1 MEKNN
6 DGIWLEDLLVEKLS
20 GTEKLWRDIYR
31 IADEFYLAIT
41 LVKYPLTSYK
51 PSYTIKVYK
60 KSKDG
65 WNKILVEQKGME
77 LGLILKK
84 ILKELNKYK
93 DEHKSYV
100 IQRPGGGEMI

>member
-6 DGIWLEDLLVEKLS
+6 DGIWLDDLLVEKLS

-41 LVKYPLTSYK
+41 LVKYPLTSDK

-84 ILKELNKYK
+84 ILKELNK
-93 DEHKSYV
+93 
-100 IQRPGGGEMI
+100 

>member
-6 DGIWLEDLLVEKLS
+6 DGVWLEDLLVEKLS

-41 LVKYPLTSYK
+41 LVKYPLTSSK
-51 PSYTIKVYK
+51 PSYIIKVYK

>member
-6 DGIWLEDLLVEKLS
+6 DGVWLEDLLVEKLS

>member
-6 DGIWLEDLLVEKLS
+6 DGVWLDDLLVEKLS

-41 LVKYPLTSYK
+41 LVKHPLTSYK

>member
-51 PSYTIKVYK
+51 PSYTIKVYR

-77 LGLILKK
+77 LELILKK

-93 DEHKSYV
+93 DEHKSYL
-100 IQRPGGGEMI
+100 IQKPGGGEMI

>member
-6 DGIWLEDLLVEKLS
+6 DGVWLEDLLVEKLS

-51 PSYTIKVYK
+51 LSYTIKVYK

-65 WNKILVEQKGME
+65 WSKVLIEQKGME
-77 LGLILKK
+77 LELILKK

-100 IQRPGGGEMI
+100 IQKPGGGELI

>member
-6 DGIWLEDLLVEKLS
+6 DGVWLDDLLVEKLS

>member
-6 DGIWLEDLLVEKLS
+6 DGVWLEDLLVEKLS

-65 WNKILVEQKGME
+65 WNKVLVEQKGME
-77 LGLILKK
+77 LELILKK

-93 DEHKSYV
+93 DEHKNYV
-100 IQRPGGGEMI
+100 IQKPGGGELI

>member
-6 DGIWLEDLLVEKLS
+6 DGVWLEDLLVEKLS

-51 PSYTIKVYK
+51 PSYSIKVYK
-60 KSKDG
+60 KTKDG
-65 WNKILVEQKGME
+65 WNKVIVEQKGME
-77 LGLILKK
+77 LELILKK

-93 DEHKSYV
+93 DEHKTYV
-100 IQRPGGGEMI
+100 IQRPGGGELI

>member
-6 DGIWLEDLLVEKLS
+6 DGVWLDDLLVEKLS

-100 IQRPGGGEMI
+100 IQRPGGGELI

>member
-6 DGIWLEDLLVEKLS
+6 GGIWLDDLLVEKLS

-31 IADEFYLAIT
+31 IADKFYLAIT
-41 LVKYPLTSYK
+41 LVKYPLTSDK

>member
-6 DGIWLEDLLVEKLS
+6 DGVWLDDLLVEKLS
-20 GTEKLWRDIYR
+20 GTERLWRDIYR

-41 LVKYPLTSYK
+41 LVKYPLTSGK

>member
-6 DGIWLEDLLVEKLS
+6 DGIWLDDLLVEKLS

-65 WNKILVEQKGME
+65 WNKVLVEQKGME
-77 LGLILKK
+77 LKLILKK

-93 DEHKSYV
+93 DEHKSYL
-100 IQRPGGGEMI
+100 IQKPGGGEMI